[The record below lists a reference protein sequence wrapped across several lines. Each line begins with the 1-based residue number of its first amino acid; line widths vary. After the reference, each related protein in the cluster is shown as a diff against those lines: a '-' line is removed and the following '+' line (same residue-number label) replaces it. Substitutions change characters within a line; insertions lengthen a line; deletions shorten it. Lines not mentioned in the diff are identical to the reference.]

1 MQRKKVKLSVC
12 FLFYLGLTGL
22 QAQEAIT
29 AAGGNV
35 SSSQGSVNY
44 SLGQVV
50 YTTNSGVNGTVSQ
63 GVQQPFEISTVT
75 GIKEAD
81 ITLQCSVY
89 PNPTDDYLKLKIANC
104 SIEKLYYQL
113 YDINGKLLENK
124 KIADNET
131 IISMGNLVSGSYL
144 LKVTD
149 NQKEVKTFCIIKNKK
164 I

>member
-1 MQRKKVKLSVC
+1 MQRKKVILSVC

-22 QAQEAIT
+22 LAQETIN

-35 SSSQGSVNY
+35 SSSQGSVSY

-50 YTTNSGVNGTVSQ
+50 YTANSGVNGTALQ

-81 ITLQCSVY
+81 IILQCFAY
-89 PNPTDDYLKLKIANC
+89 PNPTNDYLKLKIVNY
-104 SIEKLYYQL
+104 SPEKLFYQL

-124 KIADNET
+124 KIADCET
-131 IISMGNLVSGSYL
+131 IISMDNLVAGTYL

-149 NQKEVKTFCIIKNKK
+149 NQKEVKVFSIIKNKK